1 MLFGNIIDGRLRR
14 RPFIV
19 WIVALQLFAL
29 TATLGV
35 LLAVSGAEA
44 LLETDLEQAQRTLRP
59 YLTGPFAL
67 GIGALGLLYL
77 YIHANLLA
85 KRARD
90 IGFAGWFFLA
100 MVVLASGAVSY
111 LVSEKAANWLNLAA
125 FAALLA
131 LPTDLF
137 RRTKKSR

>member
-1 MLFGNIIDGRLRR
+1 MI
-14 RPFIV
+14 
-19 WIVALQLFAL
+19 ALQLFVL
-29 TATLGV
+29 IATLGV
-35 LLAVSGAEA
+35 LLALSGAEA
-44 LLETDLEQAQRTLRP
+44 LLETDLEQAQRALRH
-59 YLTGPFAL
+59 YLNGPFGL
-67 GIGALGLLYL
+67 GIGVLVLLYI

-100 MVVLASGAVSY
+100 MVVLASGVVAY

-131 LPTDLF
+131 SPTDLF
-137 RRTKKSR
+137 RRTGKSR